1 MWGESGLPFD
11 PQACDNGR
19 KRYTGV
25 MKFRPFSLSCQCGL
39 VPARIKQV
47 GMSAG
52 HQLVIHWWCLHCRKA
67 IYVVKDLRQY
77 VEESAGAEDLDG
89 CAQISTEASAPG
101 GDARF
106 LESMGIRFLADSES

>member
-1 MWGESGLPFD
+1 
-11 PQACDNGR
+11 
-19 KRYTGV
+19 